1 MTQLEIAFLF
11 LLAGLAAGWYATDLF
26 WWFWRRF
33 QR

>member
-11 LLAGLAAGWYATDLF
+11 LLASLAGWYATDLF
-26 WWFWRRF
+26 RWLLRRF

>member
-11 LLAGLAAGWYATDLF
+11 LVAGIAGWYATDLF